1 MAGKRISEATLK
13 ERVAFLSMPSSYD
26 EHTLDVQAI
35 ETHMSWVFLTDHFA
49 YKMKKPVANDYLD
62 FRGIDARRH
71 YCQEE
76 VRLNQR
82 LARSV
87 YLGVVPVTQAT
98 DGTLEFSGE
107 GTAID
112 WLILM
117 RRLPATLSL
126 EYCIRNHS
134 TPLQVIETLGAKLAQ
149 FYAYGQ
155 QVHMPLSLYRG
166 WFIEGIE
173 EIMAELLNPEH
184 DLPEDALSEIANM
197 MRAFLVQRA
206 PLFDQRVRDG
216 RIVDGHG
223 DLRAEHVYLEKVPLV
238 VDCIE
243 FSQKLRAVDAAF
255 DLSFLALDCERLG
268 GREVGAQLFDIYRKM
283 KKDDPPGEL
292 IHFYQTYH
300 ACSRARISL
309 WHLRE
314 PQYRESPKWLM
325 QAREWLLLAM
335 RHARLMGGSALTGAG
350 MHLSD
355 DFRKKQGT
363 IQNFQL

>member
-1 MAGKRISEATLK
+1 MAGKRVSEAALK
-13 ERVAFLSMPSSYD
+13 DRVAFLSMPSSYD
-26 EHTLDVQAI
+26 EHTLDVDAI

-49 YKMKKPVANDYLD
+49 YKLKKPVANAYLD
-62 FRGIDARRH
+62 FRSIDARRH

-87 YLGVVPVTQAT
+87 YLGVVPITQAV

-117 RRLPATLSL
+117 RRLSAAYSL
-126 EYCIRNHS
+126 EHCIRNHS
-134 TPLQVIETLGAKLAQ
+134 IPEQAIETLGARLAQ

-155 QVHMPLSLYRG
+155 QIHMPLSLFRG
-166 WFIEGIE
+166 WFAEGIE
-173 EIMAELLNPEH
+173 EIMTELFKPEH
-184 DLPEDALSEIANM
+184 DLPVEALNETASL
-197 MRAFLVQRA
+197 MRSFLAQRA

-216 RIVDGHG
+216 RIVEGHG
-223 DLRAEHVYLEKVPLV
+223 DLRAEHIYLESVPQV

-268 GREVGAQLFDIYRKM
+268 DRQVGEQLFDIYRQM
-283 KKDDPPGEL
+283 MKDDPPAEL

-300 ACSRARISL
+300 ACSRARIAL
-309 WHLRE
+309 WHLKE
-314 PQYRESPKWLM
+314 PQYRESPKWMM
-325 QAREWLLLAM
+325 QAREWLMLAM
-335 RHARLMGGSALTGAG
+335 RHARLMKGSASASAG
-350 MHLSD
+350 VYLADS
-355 DFRKKQGT
+355 FGEQRGT
-363 IQNFQL
+363 VQRLQL